1 MDSMGNE
8 FEEYGRFF
16 HEGLRVEI
24 GIPVSREEVFRDWA
38 IVTAY
43 SDDLLGV
50 ELSRD
55 QLPERVRIT
64 YGTILD
70 VGVWRGPE
78 VFTCRGIVTEKE
90 GGKLLT
96 MRLLG
101 SVTLKDRRQY
111 YRLNVPLRLKFAL
124 SDPKMMTKWQLEKE
138 WEERRQ
144 REMDA
149 FQARL
154 GEYDAVLEPVLLRQR
169 APSVL
174 PPLTWHDCPDIRAII
189 GGGGIGF
196 KIPVRKEPGDLL
208 GLELHLPLYP
218 FRIVHAVAE
227 VVYVLEPFTLSK
239 EPAFHTGLK
248 FHHLDERDRDHIFEY
263 ISQVE
268 LERLREMSD
277 RRRVRATDEARLDRD
292 VAQAKD
298 RERSSNVLF
307 LLIVLLILTL
317 LLAYLVLYKSKDQD
331 NEIGRQFR
339 DSLTR

>member
-1 MDSMGNE
+1 MTNE
-8 FEEYGRFF
+8 FEEYARYF

-38 IVTAY
+38 IVTNY
-43 SDDLLGV
+43 REDLLGV

-55 QLPERVRIT
+55 QLPQRVRIT
-64 YGTILD
+64 HGSILD
-70 VGVWRGPE
+70 VGVWRGAE

-90 GGKLLT
+90 GARLLT
-96 MRLLG
+96 LRLLG
-101 SVTLKDRRQY
+101 AVTLKDRRQF
-111 YRLNVPLRLKFAL
+111 YRLNVPMRLKFAL
-124 SDPKMMTKWQLEKE
+124 PDPKMTKWQVEKE

-169 APSVL
+169 APSTL
-174 PPLTWHDCPDIRAII
+174 PALTWHDCPDIRAVI

-196 KIPVRKEPGDLL
+196 KMPRQLEL
-208 GLELHLPLYP
+208 GELVCLELHIPLYP

-227 VVYVLEPFTLSK
+227 VVYVLEPFKLAT

-248 FHHLDERDRDHIFEY
+248 FYHLDERDRNHIFEF
-263 ISQVE
+263 ISQAE

-277 RRRVRATDEARLDRD
+277 RRRVRPSDEARLDQD
-292 VAQAKD
+292 VAKADVRQ
-298 RERSSNVLF
+298 RSNNVLF
-307 LLIVLLILTL
+307 LLIVLLVLSL
-317 LLAYLVLYKSKDQD
+317 LLAYLVLYKSKNPD

-339 DSLTR
+339 DSLTK